1 MNNHIFSF
9 EGNQVRTMVKEGE
22 PWFVANDVCSALE
35 IGNSSAA
42 VARLDEDEKGLISID
57 TLGGQQSLLGVNE
70 SGLYELIL
78 GSRKKEAKQF
88 KRWIKN
94 DVLPSIRKN
103 GAYMTPETIEKT
115 LTDPDFIINLAMRLK
130 EETAR
135 AEAAE
140 RERQF
145 IQAQRDADRPLIAF
159 AETCMD
165 SEKNMLVR
173 EVAKLAS
180 KNGVMVGEKRL
191 YDKLRSW
198 GLVCQSSTEPTQ
210 RGIEMGI
217 FEVIKGVRQTPKGA
231 RDWETTKV
239 TPKGQAYIIDRLQR
253 EIKKGA

>member
-1 MNNHIFSF
+1 MKLFSF
-9 EGNQVRTMVKEGE
+9 GQKEMRIVEKDAE
-22 PWFVANDVCSALE
+22 PWFILKDVCEVLE
-35 IGNSSAA
+35 IDQ
-42 VARLDEDEKGLISID
+42 VAGIKRRLSDDVISNHPIPDSLGRMQD
-57 TLGGQQSLLGVNE
+57 TTIVNE
-70 SGLYELIL
+70 DGLYDVIL
-78 GSRKKEAKQF
+78 ESRKPEARAFRK
-88 KRWIKN
+88 WITSE
-94 DVLPSIRKN
+94 VIPSIRKN

-115 LTDPDFIINLAMRLK
+115 LTDPDFIINLATRLK

-198 GLVCQSSTEPTQ
+198 GLVCQNSTEPTQ

-253 EIKKGA
+253 ELKKGA